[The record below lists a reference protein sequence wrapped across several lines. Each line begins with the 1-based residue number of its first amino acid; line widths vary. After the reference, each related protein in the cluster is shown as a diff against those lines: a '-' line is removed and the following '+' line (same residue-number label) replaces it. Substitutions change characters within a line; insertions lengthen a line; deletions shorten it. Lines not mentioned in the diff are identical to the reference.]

1 MTNLLTGEITNISF
15 NLKMVNINP
24 KSTLWQWMCKKHV
37 LKTKQSK
44 EKWNVIS
51 IM

>member
-24 KSTLWQWMCKKHV
+24 KSTPWQWMCKNMC
-37 LKTKQSK
+37 LKKNNQRK
-44 EKWNVIS
+44 NG
-51 IM
+51 MLYQ